1 MRRFGPPCTWWHAL
15 HASPGRISASNPP
28 LYVTPLVQ
36 TTPPS
41 PASFPASGRGAPA
54 SGGGSVQTAPFGVP
68 AFTQSAKVWISSA
81 SGGTAG
87 GGGIGLVL
95 LCMRTSASCAIVLL
109 GSTDD
114 FFMRSSYVSI
124 ATCSLPS

>member
-15 HASPGRISASNPP
+15 QASPGRMFGSLPP
-28 LYVTPLVQ
+28 SYVLPLVH
-36 TTPPS
+36 TLPASPPS
-41 PASFPASGRGAPA
+41 RPASTGGVPP

-68 AFTQSAKVWISSA
+68 ALTQSANVWISSA

-95 LCMRTSASCAIVLL
+95 LCMRISASCAIVLL
-109 GSTDD
+109 
-114 FFMRSSYVSI
+114 
-124 ATCSLPS
+124 